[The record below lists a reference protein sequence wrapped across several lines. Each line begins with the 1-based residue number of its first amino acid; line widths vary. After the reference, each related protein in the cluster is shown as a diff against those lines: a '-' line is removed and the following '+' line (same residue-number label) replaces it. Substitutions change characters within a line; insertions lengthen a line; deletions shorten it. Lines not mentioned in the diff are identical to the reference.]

1 MERKNVTEERP
12 VVTADHAKARIPFLS
27 GRPERETIIS
37 VDEIINL
44 TITLNVTKSVDE
56 FLKLI

>member
-12 VVTADHAKARIPFLS
+12 VGTENLANARIPFLS

-37 VDEIINL
+37 MDEIINL
-44 TITLNVTKSVDE
+44 TINLNITKSVDE
-56 FLKLI
+56 FLQLI

>member
-12 VVTADHAKARIPFLS
+12 VGTVNLAKARIPFLS
-27 GRPERETIIS
+27 GRPERDTIIS

-44 TITLNVTKSVDE
+44 TITINVTKSVDE
-56 FLKLI
+56 LLQLV

>member
-1 MERKNVTEERP
+1 MEPKNVIDERP
-12 VVTADHAKARIPFLS
+12 VGTASPATARIPFLS

-37 VDEIINL
+37 VDEITNL
-44 TITLNVTKSVDE
+44 TIVLNITKSVDE

>member
-1 MERKNVTEERP
+1 MEPKNVIDERP
-12 VVTADHAKARIPFLS
+12 VGTVSPAKTRIPFLS

-37 VDEIINL
+37 VDEITDL
-44 TITLNVTKSVDE
+44 TIVLNITKSVDE

>member
-1 MERKNVTEERP
+1 MEQKNVIDERP
-12 VVTADHAKARIPFLS
+12 VGTANLVKTRIPFLS

-44 TITLNVTKSVDE
+44 TISLNVTKSVDE
-56 FLKLI
+56 FLQLI

>member
-1 MERKNVTEERP
+1 MERKNVAEERP
-12 VVTADHAKARIPFLS
+12 VVTTDLAIARIPFLS
-27 GRPERETIIS
+27 GRPERDTIIS

-44 TITLNVTKSVDE
+44 TIALNITKSVDE

>member
-1 MERKNVTEERP
+1 MERNNVTEERP
-12 VVTADHAKARIPFLS
+12 VGAANPANARIPFLS
-27 GRPERETIIS
+27 GRPERDTIIS

-56 FLKLI
+56 FLALN